1 MSTDLQDKALLR
13 DGRDSELSF
22 KSDKEESK
30 EGSES
35 ESEGDKEVSLVFPYF
50 CIISYSVMLLYRGM

>member
-35 ESEGDKEVSLVFPYF
+35 ESEGDKEVSLRFSYF

>member
-1 MSTDLQDKALLR
+1 MSTALQDKALLR

-35 ESEGDKEVSLVFPYF
+35 ESEGDKEVS
-50 CIISYSVMLLYRGM
+50 

>member
-1 MSTDLQDKALLR
+1 MLR
-13 DGRDSELSF
+13 DGRDTELSF

-50 CIISYSVMLLYRGM
+50 YVPF